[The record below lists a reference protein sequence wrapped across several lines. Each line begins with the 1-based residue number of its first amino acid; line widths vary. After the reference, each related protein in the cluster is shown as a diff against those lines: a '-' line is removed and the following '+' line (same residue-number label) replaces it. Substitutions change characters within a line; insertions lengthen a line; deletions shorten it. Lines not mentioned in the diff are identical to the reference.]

1 MFPPQ
6 SGLTLSTWFCVD
18 KFSNAGNDGH
28 PVRLL
33 TIVRNIQGRDEN
45 LICLSVFLTSRDR
58 ALIVTTQES
67 YMPVSGQ
74 LFGVRS
80 VCTTEGEEDKADRG
94 AGIACWLE
102 CGTYDRKV
110 ASSNPSMSGGRI
122 VFSGVNFVC

>member
-18 KFSNAGNDGH
+18 KFSSAGNDGH

-33 TIVRNIQGRDEN
+33 TVVRNIQGREEN

-74 LFGVRS
+74 LCV
-80 VCTTEGEEDKADRG
+80 ELRG
-94 AGIACWLE
+94 I
-102 CGTYDRKV
+102 
-110 ASSNPSMSGGRI
+110 
-122 VFSGVNFVC
+122 